1 MALLALSLT
10 IVGIPFALKK
20 AVDWAFTPWQ
30 VVVDGRS
37 GREALRRSTAL
48 VRGQWPFTARLTVV
62 LVGTTLTL
70 GPIVGFALIFLTDL
84 PLALINVAGSI
95 VYALVVPYTA
105 LALSLLLLELRRRR
119 DVTELPS
126 AGLS

>member
-1 MALLALSLT
+1 M
-10 IVGIPFALKK
+10 
-20 AVDWAFTPWQ
+20 
-30 VVVDGRS
+30 
-37 GREALRRSTAL
+37 
-48 VRGQWPFTARLTVV
+48 V

-70 GPIVGFALIFLTDL
+70 GPIVGFVLIFLTDL

-119 DVTELPS
+119 DVAGLPS